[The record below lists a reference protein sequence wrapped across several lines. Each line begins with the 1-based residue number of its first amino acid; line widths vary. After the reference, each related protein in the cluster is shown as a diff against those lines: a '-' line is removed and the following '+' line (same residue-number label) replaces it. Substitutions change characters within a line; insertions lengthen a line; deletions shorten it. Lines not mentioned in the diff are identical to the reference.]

1 MRKTFHETIQVTK
14 DFILNC
20 FEKKPY
26 YNELMPT
33 IMRNNRGNQL
43 YRKTGRKM
51 HDGKLE
57 FLHNSKKALD
67 TSHKLDQSITEE
79 KNKSIK
85 YYKIPKLE
93 LMKKRKQ
100 QLDNYMKKKNR
111 ISNKLRLLTKSNSMP
126 YMKNV
131 NKKSQIKSESM
142 GKSTIKINKI
152 NTKENKNNNLNSTI
166 SMDTFHTN
174 NNNKNDSM
182 MNFNNKKVRKLHSV
196 NSLKNFKS
204 RNIVKRSTLENILNK
219 CNEELDLA
227 QNMGNN
233 VENYNKDKSGDEIF
247 LRIKNELK
255 NRDQRVIEDNGK
267 GNKKYKKLEKERFIE
282 LKKKMDMKVSEDYA
296 YLNRKVLQEF
306 MINNENI
313 IAYRIYMKEM
323 HKINEKIEKK
333 KEIEKKNLS
342 AVENLLENTF
352 RQKEYLKYKIDNYYM
367 KNAKINEF
375 NNFCLKNKDDYYM
388 SKNNY
393 KDVLKGDLL
402 PKLIELKDYCYGRP
416 KYNPLNNSKDNSNS

>member
-1 MRKTFHETIQVTK
+1 MSVNKKSIFKVACFSNLSTKFCEPKRGMRKTFHETIQVTK

-57 FLHNSKKALD
+57 FFHNSKKALD

-204 RNIVKRSTLENILNK
+204 RNINNI
-219 CNEELDLA
+219 C
-227 QNMGNN
+227 
-233 VENYNKDKSGDEIF
+233 F
-247 LRIKNELK
+247 LTK
-255 NRDQRVIEDNGK
+255 
-267 GNKKYKKLEKERFIE
+267 
-282 LKKKMDMKVSEDYA
+282 
-296 YLNRKVLQEF
+296 
-306 MINNENI
+306 
-313 IAYRIYMKEM
+313 
-323 HKINEKIEKK
+323 
-333 KEIEKKNLS
+333 
-342 AVENLLENTF
+342 
-352 RQKEYLKYKIDNYYM
+352 
-367 KNAKINEF
+367 
-375 NNFCLKNKDDYYM
+375 
-388 SKNNY
+388 
-393 KDVLKGDLL
+393 
-402 PKLIELKDYCYGRP
+402 
-416 KYNPLNNSKDNSNS
+416 